1 MALGV
6 TMTLP
11 TQDRHSMDKDEAEA
25 RMVMAMGGR
34 VAEAL
39 VFNEYSSGASND
51 LQQATA
57 TARRMVTEWGMSEA
71 VGPMSLSDQ
80 GPVFLGEDMMQ
91 SKNFSGATQKLVDD
105 EIRRILVKAESDCRD
120 LLVEYRHGLD
130 LVARAL
136 LEHETITGDEV
147 LRLIGIS
154 QQPGGADIDATMP
167 ASDGDAS
174 EPAEVGSGD
183 DA

>member
-1 MALGV
+1 
-6 TMTLP
+6 
-11 TQDRHSMDKDEAEA
+11 
-25 RMVMAMGGR
+25 
-34 VAEAL
+34 
-39 VFNEYSSGASND
+39 
-51 LQQATA
+51 
-57 TARRMVTEWGMSEA
+57 
-71 VGPMSLSDQ
+71 
-80 GPVFLGEDMMQ
+80 MMQ

-147 LRLIGIS
+147 VRLIDIS
-154 QQPGGADIDATMP
+154 RQPGGADTDATMP
-167 ASDGDAS
+167 ASDGETS